1 MAQDKSG
8 KGWSFPKDTEIFKC
22 RDGRKEFMRE
32 RSGGLRGHGDYRLI
46 AEFPVYSSGEDKRA
60 AWKLAKRVAR
70 DHLRN
75 SWMQSAIVT
84 YMPRDVYGRETV
96 KVFERISM

>member
-1 MAQDKSG
+1 MAKDNGGKS
-8 KGWSFPKDTEIFKC
+8 WSFPKDTEIFKC

-32 RSGGLRGHGDYRLI
+32 RAASMRGNDYRLI

-75 SWMQSAIVT
+75 SWMQSALVT
-84 YMPRDVYGRETV
+84 YVQRDTYGHEAV
-96 KVFERISM
+96 KVYEKISM

>member
-1 MAQDKSG
+1 MAQDKNG

-32 RSGGLRGHGDYRLI
+32 RNASMRGGDYRLI
-46 AEFPVYSSGEDKRA
+46 AEFPVYASGENKRT

-75 SWMQSAIVT
+75 SWMQAALVT
-84 YMPRDVYGRETV
+84 YVPRDTYGRESV
-96 KVFERISM
+96 KVYEKISL